1 MILAMVRHG
10 QTAYN
15 AQRLVQGRINNPLNT
30 TGKKQAKDLALVLIK
45 KNEIFDRVLS
55 SPLSRALE
63 TASILNNELKIN
75 KPIYIV
81 PNYIERDFNQL
92 DGVGVDEAMS
102 LLRQKD
108 YTHPGYEMDQ
118 KLINRVVKA
127 TLQLAKDFKNQKLLA
142 VAHSH
147 VIKALLVYTNPVIYS
162 FTDYLIN
169 NGEIIYFEINHNEIK
184 FISHEK

>member
-15 AQRLVQGRINNPLNT
+15 AKRLVQGRVNNALND
-30 TGKKQAKDLALVLIK
+30 TGKKQALDLSSVLLK
-45 KNEIFDRVLS
+45 KNEVFDRVLS

-63 TASILNNELKIN
+63 TAFIINQALNIG
-75 KPIYIV
+75 KPIFIV
-81 PNYIERDFNQL
+81 PNFTERDFNLL

-102 LLRQKD
+102 LIRQKD
-108 YTHPGYEMDQ
+108 YTHDGYEMDKQ
-118 KLINRVVKA
+118 LIYRVVNA
-127 TLQLAKDFKNQKLLA
+127 TLQLTKDFKNQTLLA

-147 VIKALLVYTNPVIYS
+147 VIKALLVYVDPIRFS
-162 FTDYLIN
+162 FTDYILN
-169 NGEIIYFEINHNEIK
+169 NGEIVYFEINNNQIK

>member
-30 TGKKQAKDLALVLIK
+30 TGKKQAKELASVLVK
-45 KNEIFDRVLS
+45 KNEKFDRVLS

-63 TASILNNELKIN
+63 TAHILNSELNIN
-75 KPIYIV
+75 QSIYIV
-81 PNYIERDFNQL
+81 PHYIERDFNEL
-92 DGVGVDEAMS
+92 DGAGVDFAMS

-108 YTHPGYEMDQ
+108 YTHPGYEIDQ
-118 KLINRVVKA
+118 KLISRVVKA
-127 TLQLAKDFKNQKLLA
+127 TLQLANDFKNQKLLA

-147 VIKALLVYTNPVIYS
+147 VIKALLVYIDPSFYS

-169 NGEIIYFEINHNEIK
+169 NGEIVLFEINNQQIK